1 MRAQDIIR
9 AVLGLNNA
17 KRLSPNTVS
26 NARACYFF
34 NVSPDYVLNNSLL
47 LFTRLAVYELVKLLS
62 RF

>member
-26 NARACYFF
+26 NARAFYF
-34 NVSPDYVLNNSLL
+34 NVSPDYVLN
-47 LFTRLAVYELVKLLS
+47 
-62 RF
+62 